1 MVMPTR
7 LAKLRALSGGEWRLL
22 LSATLLLPL
31 AELGLRLFGFQ
42 RCRRWIGQR
51 IPEGAAAVAEP
62 DLAWATTAARMV
74 AIAARHG
81 PYRASC
87 LRQALVLWFLLG
99 RRGIPARLRIG
110 AARGKDGFNAHAWI
124 ELGERV
130 LIGGDERV
138 RERYATLL

>member
-1 MVMPTR
+1 MSAR
-7 LAKLRALSGGEWRLL
+7 LAKLRALSAEEWRLL
-22 LSATLLLPL
+22 LSATLLLAL

-51 IPEGAAAVAEP
+51 VREGTAAEP

-74 AIAARHG
+74 AIAARYG

-110 AARGKDGFNAHAWI
+110 ATTGKDGFNAHAWI